1 MKPTFLTALFTLCLC
16 AGACQSSPSPTA
28 QPAAADKA
36 APAPAKQSDE
46 SRSLTICLGYEPESL
61 YLYAAQSQAAREVLA
76 AIYDGPFDESGGKVT
91 PVILTEVPAFTTT
104 PVSVQA
110 GQTVVDSRGQVV
122 SLQAGTRVFPSGCS
136 SADCALTWD
145 GSSPLRLD
153 QPSLRFELL
162 PDLKW
167 SDGEPLTAAD
177 SVYSYSLAANPVTP
191 ATQSEKTFVEQTVNY
206 QALDAQTVAWI
217 GLPGLVSERPQD
229 YFWSPLP
236 RHAWG
241 ELSAA
246 DLLEADI
253 ANHSPLGWG
262 AYVLDEW
269 QSGAFIRLKKNPTYF
284 RADEGLPQFDTLT
297 FKITDTYGDT
307 NLANL
312 KFDREPF
319 AQFKYDLGE
328 YEEAVQQSGCD
339 LISTTV
345 DMRDQLDVLN
355 ILLNYFSDAGVQVT
369 HGNQNQAAWLL
380 FNRRADADGDE
391 ALFGSI
397 EMRQAAA
404 ACLERGELV
413 DTIFHNL
420 AQVPGAISLNSAVP
434 AGEANPLLTTNPAQ
448 GQALLEGAGWLAGA
462 PRTNDGD
469 GRPLSVN
476 YLTLNDNLNL
486 AVAQSVKASLTECG
500 FQVNIIAV
508 EPQVYWNPEDNAS
521 IFAGNFDLAQ
531 LNWPLPVE
539 NPCALFSG
547 TIDEAESLNFSG
559 YDNAEINALC
569 TQWDST
575 PLSSEKGDL
584 VALMERLLNED
595 LALVPLYVYSDLRV
609 ARVDFCPVQADDH
622 NSLAGI
628 ESFNYGGDCAP

>member
-1 MKPTFLTALFTLCLC
+1 MKPTFLTALFTLSLC
-16 AGACQSSPSPTA
+16 AGAFQGSPQAPA
-28 QPAAADKA
+28 QPAAAGIT
-36 APAPAKQSDE
+36 APDEQPEE

-91 PVILTEVPAFTTT
+91 SAILTEVPAFTTT

-110 GQTVVDSRGQVV
+110 GQSVVNSQGQIV

-136 SADCALTWD
+136 SADCVLTWD
-145 GSSPLRLD
+145 GNSPLQLD
-153 QPSLRFELL
+153 QPNLRFGLL

-177 SVYSYSLAANPVTP
+177 SVYSYSLAADPVTP
-191 ATQSEKTFVEQTVNY
+191 GSKALVEQTANY

-217 GLPGLVSERPQD
+217 GLPGLVSDRPQD

-241 ELSAA
+241 ELSAS
-246 DLLEADI
+246 DLLTAD
-253 ANHSPLGWG
+253 ASTRSPLGWG

-269 QSGAFIRLKKNPTYF
+269 QSGEYIRLIKNPNYF
-284 RADEGLPQFDTLT
+284 RADEGLPQFDILT

-312 KFDREPF
+312 KFDRAPF

-328 YEEAVQQSGCD
+328 YEDDVQQNGCD

-369 HGNQNQAAWLL
+369 YGAGSEAAWLL
-380 FNRRADADGDE
+380 FNRRADADGNA
-391 ALFGSI
+391 ALFSQAD
-397 EMRQAAA
+397 MRQAAA

-413 DTIFHNL
+413 DTVFHNL
-420 AQVPGAISLNSAVP
+420 SQVPGAISLQSTVP
-434 AGEANPLLTTNPAQ
+434 TAEANVLLTPNPAR
-448 GQALLEGAGWLAGA
+448 GQTLLEGAGWLAGE
-462 PRTNDGD
+462 PRINAE

-486 AVAQSVKASLTECG
+486 AAAQSVKASLTECG

-508 EPQVYWNPEDNAS
+508 DPQVYWNPENDES

-531 LNWPLPVE
+531 LNWPLPLE

-547 TIDEAESLNFSG
+547 SVGEGDSLNFSG
-559 YDNAEINALC
+559 YDNPELDALC
-569 TQWDST
+569 AQWQTT
-575 PLSSEKGDL
+575 PLTGEKGEL
-584 VALMERLLNED
+584 IAQMERLLNED
-595 LALVPLYVYSDLRV
+595 LALVPLYTYSDLRV
-609 ARVDFCPVQADDH
+609 ARVDFCPMQADDR
-622 NSLAGI
+622 NDLTGI
-628 ESFNYGGDCAP
+628 ESFDYRDN